1 MPLTLALNVLLLII
15 QMDTVQVAYKIPDRF
30 PPWPD
35 INRLPKE
42 ETSEMH
48 AKLICHPPL
57 GHPTVVPESAKSIPF
72 RVVLEID
79 AASQRNWE
87 VVLWHDLDGSENW
100 KEEAFNSISEDSN
113 IVCDMLSF

>member
-1 MPLTLALNVLLLII
+1 
-15 QMDTVQVAYKIPDRF
+15 MDTVQVFYKIPERF

-35 INRLPKE
+35 IKRLPKE

-57 GHPTVVPESAKSIPF
+57 GQPTVVPASAKSIQF
-72 RVVLEID
+72 RVALEVD

-87 VVLWHDLDGSENW
+87 VVLWHDLDGLEKWRDN
-100 KEEAFNSISEDSN
+100 AFDQSLEDSK
-113 IVCDMLSF
+113 IVCIFTFFPNTNPANLCNS